1 MWPHNHALFTSYS
14 NDESVKTGWLEFQ
27 WRWRLGGGVTERDL
41 KFLAVTDFSQDSKNN
56 VNDKHD
62 FHNSLF
68 EFLFFYILHFN
79 HWWQFSNK
87 FWQMYQWIIGNPTRK
102 REAAQASKKI
112 FYPFFHMGEL
122 LIDFTACPS
131 ICSIFQS
138 EPISNCH
145 DDHRPKSTQALTAK
159 PFPKKKTQDYFIL
172 H

>member
-1 MWPHNHALFTSYS
+1 
-14 NDESVKTGWLEFQ
+14 
-27 WRWRLGGGVTERDL
+27 
-41 KFLAVTDFSQDSKNN
+41 
-56 VNDKHD
+56 
-62 FHNSLF
+62 
-68 EFLFFYILHFN
+68 
-79 HWWQFSNK
+79 
-87 FWQMYQWIIGNPTRK
+87 MYQWIIGNPTRM

-159 PFPKKKTQDYFIL
+159 PFPKKKTHKIISFYIRFFFEITAWFE
-172 H
+172 